1 MKITKPGTRPPEVVY
16 AVRCP
21 ACGCE
26 AEATKDELGDG
37 PMCPEPWCE
46 TGMEVVM
53 QAVVPPPRTKAE
65 VVAVRENNKG
75 GAGCCNRYADNMP
88 CDCMERAV

>member
-16 AVRCP
+16 MVRCP
-21 ACGCE
+21 TCGCE

-46 TGMEVVM
+46 TGMDVVM

-65 VVAVRENNKG
+65 VVAARGTVH
-75 GAGCCNRYADNMP
+75 GCCNLHADNKA
-88 CDCMERAV
+88 CDCYERAV